1 MRVEHF
7 EREWILEETRSGA
20 DKSNFN
26 AWLVGSLA
34 WTLPGA
40 GHFLQGQLV
49 RGAVLGGS
57 VFGMYVIGWLLGGHL
72 YGLHNVSET
81 GFLAYIFGFCDLGT
95 GILYLLSLAANIAVL
110 DHSQLAT
117 SEYGDRFLM
126 VAGLL
131 NYLCMLDAFD
141 IAVGR
146 KK

>member
-1 MRVEHF
+1 MRAGQF
-7 EREWILEETRSGA
+7 EKELILEEIRSGS
-20 DKSNFN
+20 DKSSLN
-26 AWLVGSLA
+26 AWLAGSLA
-34 WTLPGA
+34 WAVPGA
-40 GHFLQGQLV
+40 GHLLQGHLV
-49 RGAVLGGS
+49 RGAALGGS
-57 VFGMYVIGWLLGGHL
+57 VFCMYLVGWVLGGHL

-81 GFLAYIFGFCDLGT
+81 GFLAYVFGFCDLGS
-95 GILYLLSLAANIAVL
+95 GLLYLLSLAGDIAVL